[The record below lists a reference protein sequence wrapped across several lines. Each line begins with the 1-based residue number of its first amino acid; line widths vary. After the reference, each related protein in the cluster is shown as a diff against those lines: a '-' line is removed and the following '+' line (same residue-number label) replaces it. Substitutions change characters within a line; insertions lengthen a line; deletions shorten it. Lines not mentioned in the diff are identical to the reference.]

1 MSAYRLCASRC
12 APKLLLNFDVPSSVV
27 SRDGIPHGR
36 YLSKIG
42 MLSNV
47 NSIYK
52 SYNVDGRGPMIVAF
66 GGDGALLHNTLAN
79 SLFDDVWLLS
89 PGGIGISSSSMNQQ
103 HRDQRCD
110 WRWIPGSTAS
120 QIWNSTCGADSSV
133 EEDSPGE
140 CRAES
145 ILIAAW
151 CLGQYQPL

>member
-1 MSAYRLCASRC
+1 MSAYRICASRC
-12 APKLLLNFDVPSSVV
+12 APKFLLNFDVPSSVV

-89 PGGIGISSSSMNQQ
+89 PGGISSSSMNQH

-120 QIWNSTCGADSSV
+120 QTWNSTCGADAS
-133 EEDSPGE
+133 EGEDRLGE

-151 CLGQYQPL
+151 CQGQYQSL

>member
-1 MSAYRLCASRC
+1 VHFAYALLIVHRFF
-12 APKLLLNFDVPSSVV
+12 LLNFDVPSSVV
-27 SRDGIPHGR
+27 YRDGIPHGR

-42 MLSNV
+42 MLSSV
-47 NSIYK
+47 DSIYK

-89 PGGIGISSSSMNQQ
+89 PGGIGISSSSMNQH

-120 QIWNSTCGADSSV
+120 QTWNSTCGADAS
-133 EEDSPGE
+133 EGGDRPGE

-151 CLGQYQPL
+151 CQGQYQSL

>member
-1 MSAYRLCASRC
+1 MSAYRICASRC
-12 APKLLLNFDVPSSVV
+12 APKFLLNFDVPSSVV

-103 HRDQRCD
+103 HRNQQCD
-110 WRWIPGSTAS
+110 WRWIPGLTAS

-133 EEDSPGE
+133 EV
-140 CRAES
+140 R
-145 ILIAAW
+145 
-151 CLGQYQPL
+151 